1 MTTTQLNAALLR
13 ELSIIVTDTTMMERA
28 VKSLRRIRRERKA
41 EQIGNGDSKEQVM
54 QSLNAGFQGLKL
66 LKEGKVEAKPI
77 ESLLNELQ
85 D

>member
-1 MTTTQLNAALLR
+1 
-13 ELSIIVTDTTMMERA
+13 MMERA